1 MRYKIEYMCSV
12 IALQYNTL
20 FVIIS
25 RTTSFKNNTQLRRPN
40 KAEINLVSSQN
51 LSNIHP
57 QLGMVEQSAYSEA

>member
-1 MRYKIEYMCSV
+1 MCSV

-51 LSNIHP
+51 LSNIHHP